1 MLRRLT
7 LEDMDRAA
15 VVHRAAFDQALPK
28 LVGLH
33 TPSEDRWFYRERLF
47 PTRQLWGAFET
58 SDMVGVIAFG
68 AGWVD
73 QLYVLPSTQRRGIG
87 SRLLGVAQREFDQ
100 LQLWTFQCNVAAR
113 RFYEA
118 KGFVLVQETNGT
130 RNEEQEPDALYRW
143 RRGG

>member
-1 MLRRLT
+1 
-7 LEDMDRAA
+7 
-15 VVHRAAFDQALPK
+15 
-28 LVGLH
+28 VGEGAREKWVGPH
-33 TPSEDRWFYRERLF
+33 PPGEEGFFYGDGLSR
-47 PTRQLWGAFET
+47 PRQLWGAFET

-73 QLYVLPSTQRRGIG
+73 QLYVLPSMQRRGVG
-87 SRLLGVAQREFDQ
+87 SHLLGVAQREFDQ